1 MSTISEILYN
11 VRKQRSL
18 VLRKVAA
25 AVDIDQ
31 SLISKFEK
39 GERIPTKEQTIKLS
53 KFYGIPQKELLIDIL
68 SEKVVQTIQDYEFAE
83 IILKVAEEKIE
94 YLNSNGG
101 FRNQQNNLQD
111 AK

>member
-1 MSTISEILYN
+1 MLTISEILYN
-11 VRKQRSL
+11 ARKDKGL

-53 KFYGIPQKELLIDIL
+53 KFYGIPQKDFIIDIV
-68 SEKVVQTIQDYEFAE
+68 SEKVVQTIQEYDFADK
-83 IILKVAEEKIE
+83 ILKVAEEKIE
-94 YLNSNGG
+94 YLNSTRD
-101 FRNQQNNLQD
+101 FLKQQNDLQD

>member
-1 MSTISEILYN
+1 MSAISEILYN
-11 VRKQRSL
+11 ARKQRNL

-39 GERIPTKEQTIKLS
+39 GERVPTKEQIIKLS
-53 KFYGIPQKELLIDIL
+53 KFYGIPQKEFLIDIV
-68 SEKVVQTIQDYEFAE
+68 SEKVVRTIQEYEFAE
-83 IILKVAEEKIE
+83 SILKVAEEKIE
-94 YLNSNGG
+94 YLNSKRG
-101 FRNQQNNLQD
+101 FKKQKNNLLD